1 MLGATMRRW
10 RTSRG
15 ARGPA
20 FGSDQQEVVLPPLGP
35 TSQESGP
42 EPPRRSSLPSP
53 LPMRWSSNGVPNPP
67 SISWRC
73 GDRPSAFGTPGRW
86 CGATPASHRSTRFAL
101 DRVDAPAS
109 VTKTSAWPRRARCL
123 VTSGSTLA
131 SRRYAAGRTAGNRA
145 AGPRDSPDPK
155 APANAVVAR
164 AATSR
169 SRLIPRPRPTERE
182 RVTSSCSKGQMMEVV
197 HRKHPPKGEADG
209 SDLTSRPLPRVR
221 PRSSGPPR

>member
-1 MLGATMRRW
+1 MRRW

-123 VTSGSTLA
+123 VTIHARVAQVCGRKDRRQPRSRTPRPAGSEGAGESGGGE
-131 SRRYAAGRTAGNRA
+131 GR
-145 AGPRDSPDPK
+145 D
-155 APANAVVAR
+155 
-164 AATSR
+164 SR
-169 SRLIPRPRPTERE
+169 SRLRYQGTTNRT
-182 RVTSSCSKGQMMEVV
+182 
-197 HRKHPPKGEADG
+197 
-209 SDLTSRPLPRVR
+209 
-221 PRSSGPPR
+221 